1 MADLSIT
8 AANVGVSGSTAKVR
22 IVQVGEAVEQGEVGY
37 LDTAT
42 SKYKLA
48 DASAEATA
56 VVAGVFLT
64 PAAADGY
71 AVMATSGGI
80 DLGVTLTVAATL
92 VLSDTAGKIMPIAD
106 LTSGEYSS
114 TLGIC
119 TAADTLELKI
129 DNSGVVVPT

>member
-22 IVQVGEAVEQGEVGY
+22 IVQVGEAVEQGEAGY
-37 LDTAT
+37 LDTVT

-64 PAAADGY
+64 PASADGY

-106 LTSGEYSS
+106 LTAGEYSS